1 MLQKIVGS
9 GPHAT
14 ENHGEWPGLCS
25 SRPRVKPVTH
35 RTLLPQRGAAGVTDN
50 TSSLRALAFHFVF
63 FTSKVIQRR
72 MLYKFIKKRDTCTL
86 RSKVRTLWSDLYPP
100 PNGKRQNMSCC

>member
-1 MLQKIVGS
+1 MSPRYRKSWGVVPTLQKIVGS

-14 ENHGEWPGLCS
+14 ENRGEWPGLCS

-35 RTLLPQRGAAGVTDN
+35 RTLPPQHGAAGVTDN

-63 FTSKVIQRR
+63 F
-72 MLYKFIKKRDTCTL
+72 YKQSNPEEDTVQIYKEKGHL
-86 RSKVRTLWSDLYPP
+86 HLEV
-100 PNGKRQNMSCC
+100 